1 MRITKLFHF
10 GNKLTLST
18 VYSYQHHIS
27 RYSLT
32 DYARYQE
39 HLRVQVPNNQ
49 LSKNVMGNDRV
60 LKRTHVPK
68 RKKVVGGWRRLNNEE
83 LRYLYASPI
92 LFGRSSQGE

>member
-1 MRITKLFHF
+1 
-10 GNKLTLST
+10 
-18 VYSYQHHIS
+18 
-27 RYSLT
+27 
-32 DYARYQE
+32 
-39 HLRVQVPNNQ
+39 
-49 LSKNVMGNDRV
+49 MGNDRV